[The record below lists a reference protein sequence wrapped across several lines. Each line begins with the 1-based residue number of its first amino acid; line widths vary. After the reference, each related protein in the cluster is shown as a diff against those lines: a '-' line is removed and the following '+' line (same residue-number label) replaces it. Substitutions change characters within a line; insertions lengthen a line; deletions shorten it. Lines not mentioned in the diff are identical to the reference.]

1 LTSERTKTTSCT
13 DNGSELA
20 RLDTRL
26 FQTLVNS
33 NTGAENRGNSSEV
46 TLLGNAGNVGSF
58 GDAVLL
64 EGAIDSISR
73 EKWFRAEGLVCL
85 LAEVA

>member
-1 LTSERTKTTSCT
+1 MTGERTKTTSGT

-33 NTGAENRGNSSEV
+33 NSGAENRSNCSKI
-46 TLLGNAGNVGSF
+46 TFLGNAGNVGSF

-64 EGAIDSISR
+64 EGAVDSVSR

-85 LAEVA
+85 LAKVA